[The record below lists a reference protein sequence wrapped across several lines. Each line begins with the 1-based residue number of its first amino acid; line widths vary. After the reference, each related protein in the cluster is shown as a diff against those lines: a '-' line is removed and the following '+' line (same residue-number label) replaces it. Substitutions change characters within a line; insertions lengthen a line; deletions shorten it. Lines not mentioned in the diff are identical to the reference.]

1 MWKFNKKVSF
11 LPKRY
16 LEAMLKFW
24 EFPNQSNFI
33 EMLQDVTLD
42 TIDEIY
48 AVYKPSKFLCCLNNF
63 M

>member
-1 MWKFNKKVSF
+1 
-11 LPKRY
+11 
-16 LEAMLKFW
+16 MLKFW

-42 TIDEIY
+42 TINEIY
-48 AVYKPSKFLCCLNNF
+48 AVCKPSKFLRCLNNF